1 MRRRNLPLTDFL
13 TTLTVLHLSVAVRP
27 SDTLI
32 FGDLKK
38 MKGKSNKECY
48 FVTRSY
54 GAHSRQRKQIVLM
67 SRMGFEKHEIKAQ
80 IVLVKVTKEIAD
92 RIHWT

>member
-1 MRRRNLPLTDFL
+1 M

-32 FGDLKK
+32 FGDLKV
-38 MKGKSNKECY
+38 MKGKSNKECN
-48 FVTRSY
+48 FVTRNY

-80 IVLVKVTKEIAD
+80 IVLISKSQGHRRDCRQNTLDMKKHA
-92 RIHWT
+92 